1 MKTSPAFSQPTR
13 PKKILKT
20 RRKPQGSGV
29 SEPQEVSLGCKQNK
43 IGRAPDENLPR
54 HHSSLSKELVA
65 FILSAKGMALRE
77 HFPAETY
84 AHNAMMGRRRD
95 GAIVHPDLATLR
107 SFLLNVG
114 LMPGKGMTL
123 DRINNLDPE
132 YAPDKVRWA
141 DKHTQNNNKS
151 DTLTF
156 YCSKS
161 GEVYTA
167 SRLAKIQNRTA
178 DAIRK
183 RRREGWSDDEI
194 IAGEKLSLSSTLSE
208 PSTGSGY
215 IPASAENSPKSK
227 SADKKALWSVGLL
240 WQQEVSLHCGNSEL
254 IPDWRALSNA
264 SGVVSQVGLDMI
276 REVINAVASSW
287 ELFMDYAR
295 RHDAIREVP
304 HHPNFE
310 FVFRFHAQ
318 AALDFTLD
326 ETMKVKRQREQ
337 EERRLVA
344 EYRKVHG
351 PEASI
356 PPLFKLKQ
364 QERERQEKLR
374 QELVDKI

>member
-1 MKTSPAFSQPTR
+1 MPETAKFSQPTR
-13 PKKILKT
+13 PKKILKI

-29 SEPQEVSLGCKQNK
+29 SDPQEVSLRCKQKK
-43 IGRAPDENLPR
+43 IGRAPDENLPH
-54 HHSSLSKELVA
+54 HHSSLSKEQVA
-65 FILSAKGMALRE
+65 FILSAKGMALRK

-84 AHNAMMGRRRD
+84 AHNAMMGRRRE
-95 GAIVHPDLATLR
+95 GAIVHTDLATLR

-132 YAPDKVRWA
+132 YAIDKVRWA

-167 SRLAKIQNRTA
+167 SRLAKIQNVTA

-194 IAGEKLSLSSTLSE
+194 IAGEKLSPSSPLPE
-208 PSTGSGY
+208 PATGSGY

-227 SADKKALWSVGLL
+227 SADKKALWAAALL
-240 WQQEVSLHCGNSEL
+240 WQEEVSAHCENREL
-254 IPDWRALSNA
+254 TPDWRVLSNA
-264 SGVVSQVGLDMI
+264 SGALSQIGPVVVGEI
-276 REVINAVASSW
+276 IHAVVSSW
-287 ELFMDYAR
+287 ELFMGYVQ
-295 RHDAIREVP
+295 RHDAVRSVP

-326 ETMKVKRQREQ
+326 ETMKAKRQREQ
-337 EERRLVA
+337 EEQRLIA

-356 PPLFKLKQ
+356 PPLFKLRQ

-374 QELVDKI
+374 QELLDRI